1 MGDGGWVH
9 NGGENTAAGHRHGDR
24 SRTQRAHMSTVSTE
38 LSTCN
43 YMQANYM
50 QANYMQ
56 AGILLSKPVTCFP

>member
-50 QANYMQ
+50 QA
-56 AGILLSKPVTCFP
+56 GILLSKPVTCFP